1 MYDFYM
7 KVSGQNPA
15 IHDVA
20 SLKKMSSLERKIYEM
35 ALLKNSFDAASK
47 NGMLRVKSAF
57 TVKRIL
63 DY

>member
-1 MYDFYM
+1 M
-7 KVSGQNPA
+7 SISERNPA
-15 IHDVA
+15 VHDVS
-20 SLKKMSSLERKIYEM
+20 SLKQMGSLERKTYEM
-35 ALLKNSFDAASK
+35 ALIKNSFDAASK